1 MPNLGITYVTAL
13 FQGLGWATAAIIY
26 FLITGAIHFPLR

>member
-1 MPNLGITYVTAL
+1 MPNLGVTYVTAL

-26 FLITGAIHFPLR
+26 FLVTKSLPL